1 MNLAMLNAG
10 ITNCWLKSQQMLLT
24 VGLTVEE
31 VLSENESVMESG
43 GELGEVSTKITGITF
58 SAYHM
63 IFGVC
68 IALAIIAFMIGGGA
82 LLFSNSNQRQEIK
95 NGLVWKFV
103 GVGFIVGAVTIVLF
117 AESIAT
123 GLAG

>member
-68 IALAIIAFMIGGGA
+68 IALAIIAFMIGGGT